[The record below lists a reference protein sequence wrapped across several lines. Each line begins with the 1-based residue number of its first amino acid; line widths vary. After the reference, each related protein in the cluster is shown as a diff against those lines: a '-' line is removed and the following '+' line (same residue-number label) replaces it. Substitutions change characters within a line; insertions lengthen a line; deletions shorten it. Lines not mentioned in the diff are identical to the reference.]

1 MHGDRL
7 SEVLDLIEV
16 RSVVSGAFGVS
27 GRWQGRTDIVDD
39 LKFFALVRGR
49 AWLTTDGVSAPYELR
64 GGDVAVLNGRSWV
77 ELRGGAGD
85 GTPITIEPPSADS
98 VRRLGEVSA
107 EAEDVLVGGRVELN
121 PTGKELLLRTLPPV
135 AHVRSSTQAA
145 PHLGGII
152 DRLFDELVAD
162 RVGSAFAV
170 RQYCQLLL
178 LDVLRAFMDG
188 GEVPSGWLRLLADEQ
203 LRPALA
209 LLHAQPAK
217 AWRLEDLAHAATM
230 SRTTFAERF
239 RDVAGTPPQSYLLSW
254 RMLLARRELRS
265 GDTRVRPLALQLGYS
280 SESAFSTAFK
290 REVGESPLHYRSRTR
305 RESPQTGGRP

>member
-1 MHGDRL
+1 MDGDRL

-49 AWLTTDGVSAPYELR
+49 AWLTTDGAPAPFELR
-64 GGDVAVLNGRSWV
+64 AGDVAVLNGRSWV
-77 ELRGGAGD
+77 ELHGGD
-85 GTPITIEPPSADS
+85 GEGTPTVIEPPSAES
-98 VRRLGEVSA
+98 VLRLGAIVA
-107 EAEDVLVGGRVELN
+107 EAEDIVVGGRVELN
-121 PTGKELLLRTLPPV
+121 PTGKELLLRTLPAV
-135 AHVRSSTQAA
+135 AHIRSSTQAA
-145 PHLGGII
+145 PHLRGIV

-217 AWRLEDLAHAATM
+217 AWRLEDLARAAAM

-290 REVGESPLHYRSRTR
+290 REVGESPLRYRSRSR
-305 RESPQTGGRP
+305 RESPQVGVRP